1 MPIINGQKMACGP
14 CIRGHRSTKCNHYN
28 ERVMVPVRKPGRPL
42 STCPCPP
49 GKPCVCGGV
58 RVAIPKKQKCHC
70 PAGTTDSATSS
81 EFDPSPVDT
90 PISPASRNS
99 SNRVTKS
106 GPGSRVASRRQSFA
120 LANLERMDPNS
131 INLITS
137 PNGNGIIGITNG
149 VHGVAMVSPR
159 EATFGH
165 PMGMMPMGPRD
176 SFAPAPPTDFGGP
189 MGYNMPPNMPPHMP
203 PPHYPPHIQIPQ
215 HIKTENGGF
224 VPMLNGTFV
233 SQVSIPAFVDG
244 PHPQVMPAFNGPP
257 PPPHNP
263 NLEPSPM
270 SKPNGASGGGSCCG
284 GGKKA
289 APVQAAPPPVPA
301 PLPTPPQ
308 QQMPNTMPPPQSQ
321 KARLGGGGSCCS
333 SKSSQPAQM
342 PQMSPSPMQ
351 APPRP
356 GFGQGFMPQY
366 QTPVDIKME
375 SMHHH
380 QPFQFPGQT
389 VFTYPAEYGSWQMPI
404 NPTIWQ
410 QVVSRPPMQRQQ
422 QETSV
427 SPTVPNG
434 NNGVMGGNTHE
445 CGCGEGCQCV
455 GCLAHPFNSQML
467 QYVQNAYSPN
477 SSTDN
482 NGSANASANASANGS
497 PSTNPLNL
505 ASPLEVSSGP
515 DLPPSQTQTQV
526 PAPKSNA
533 NNESDTPPNEG
544 SPALSNEEEL
554 TALDYYFVNL
564 PISALCVGTLDMCP
578 CDNSCEC
585 VGCLVHNT
593 PFPQENGAFSQ
604 EH

>member
-70 PAGTTDSATSS
+70 PAGTVDSATSS

-90 PISPASRNS
+90 PISPASRTS

-106 GPGSRVASRRQSFA
+106 GSGSKSASRRQSLA

-131 INLITS
+131 INLIPS
-137 PNGNGIIGITNG
+137 PNGNGMIGIT
-149 VHGVAMVSPR
+149 AMVSPR
-159 EATFGH
+159 DATFGH
-165 PMGMMPMGPRD
+165 PMGMVPMGPRE
-176 SFAPAPPTDFGGP
+176 SFVPAPPPDFGGP

-233 SQVSIPAFVDG
+233 SPVPIPAFVDG
-244 PHPQVMPAFNGPP
+244 PHPQGMQAFNGPP
-257 PPPHNP
+257 PPPPPNP
-263 NLEPSPM
+263 VLEPSAM
-270 SKPNGASGGGSCCG
+270 SKPKGGSGGGGCCG

-289 APVQAAPPPVPA
+289 PPIQAPPPVPA

-308 QQMPNTMPPPQSQ
+308 QQMPNTMPPRQPQNAPS
-321 KARLGGGGSCCS
+321 GGGGSCCS
-333 SKSSQPAQM
+333 SKSSQPPPM
-342 PQMSPSPMQ
+342 PQMSPNVMQ
-351 APPRP
+351 APPQP

-366 QTPVDIKME
+366 QTPIDIKME
-375 SMHHH
+375 NMHHH

-404 NPTIWQ
+404 NPAIWQ
-410 QVVSRPPMQRQQ
+410 QVVSRPPMQQQ
-422 QETSV
+422 HETPISA
-427 SPTVPNG
+427 TAPNG
-434 NNGVMGGNTHE
+434 NNGTVGGNSHE

-477 SSTDN
+477 SSHGNSGSADS
-482 NGSANASANASANGS
+482 SANASPSA
-497 PSTNPLNL
+497 NPLNL
-505 ASPLEVSSGP
+505 ASPVEIPSGP
-515 DLPPSQTQTQV
+515 ELPPSHQTQPQ
-526 PAPKSNA
+526 PPPRPNA
-533 NNESDTPPNEG
+533 NESDGSSNAPTPPNEG

-554 TALDYYFVNL
+554 TALDYYFVHL
-564 PISALCVGTLDMCP
+564 PISALCVGALDMCP
-578 CDNSCEC
+578 CDESCEC

-593 PFPQENGAFSQ
+593 AGFPQGDGGFS
-604 EH
+604 

>member
-70 PAGTTDSATSS
+70 PAGTVDSATSS

-90 PISPASRNS
+90 PISPASRTS

-106 GPGSRVASRRQSFA
+106 GSGSKSASRRQSLA

-131 INLITS
+131 INLIPS
-137 PNGNGIIGITNG
+137 PNGNGMIGIT
-149 VHGVAMVSPR
+149 AMVSPR
-159 EATFGH
+159 DATFGH
-165 PMGMMPMGPRD
+165 PMGMVSMGPRE
-176 SFAPAPPTDFGGP
+176 SFVPAPPPDFGGP
-189 MGYNMPPNMPPHMP
+189 MGYNMPPSMPPHMP
-203 PPHYPPHIQIPQ
+203 PPHYPPHIQISQ

-233 SQVSIPAFVDG
+233 SPVPIPAFVDG
-244 PHPQVMPAFNGPP
+244 PHPQGMQAFNGPP
-257 PPPHNP
+257 PPPPPNP
-263 NLEPSPM
+263 VLEPSAM
-270 SKPNGASGGGSCCG
+270 SKPKGGSGGGGCCG
-284 GGKKA
+284 GGNKA
-289 APVQAAPPPVPA
+289 PPIQAPPPVPA

-321 KARLGGGGSCCS
+321 NAPSGGGGSCCS
-333 SKSSQPAQM
+333 SKPSQPPPM
-342 PQMSPSPMQ
+342 PQMSPNAMQ
-351 APPRP
+351 APPQP
-356 GFGQGFMPQY
+356 GFGPGFIPQY
-366 QTPVDIKME
+366 QTPIDIKME
-375 SMHHH
+375 NMHHH

-404 NPTIWQ
+404 NPAIWQ
-410 QVVSRPPMQRQQ
+410 QVVSRPPTQQ
-422 QETSV
+422 QHETSI
-427 SPTVPNG
+427 SAIAPNG
-434 NNGVMGGNTHE
+434 NNGTVGGNSHE

-477 SSTDN
+477 SSHGNSRSADS
-482 NGSANASANASANGS
+482 SANASPSA
-497 PSTNPLNL
+497 NPLNL
-505 ASPLEVSSGP
+505 ASPVEIPSGP
-515 DLPPSQTQTQV
+515 ELPPSHQTQPQ
-526 PAPKSNA
+526 PPPRPNA
-533 NNESDTPPNEG
+533 NESDGSSNAPTPPNEG

-554 TALDYYFVNL
+554 TALDYYFVHL
-564 PISALCVGTLDMCP
+564 PISALCVGALDMCP
-578 CDNSCEC
+578 CDESCEC

-593 PFPQENGAFSQ
+593 AGFPQGDGGFS
-604 EH
+604 